1 MPYKPLSTI
10 KLILL
15 VLALG
20 LAGFLAFGDVSK
32 NVAPDQKVV
41 FVLDINRTMNTR
53 DVLSG
58 SKQISRLES
67 AKYLIQKF
75 ILSDPGF
82 SYGLILFNASVD
94 YIVPPTFDTWT
105 FLLYLNGI
113 TTNLLPDWA
122 KNFAQLSWVLSDN
135 DYTSYIVISDF
146 DTVQQRSIRFPK
158 WTTLLGLW
166 SLVGDKV
173 RHSNNI
179 LYYEN
184 GKSVFSARNDQLA
197 QSLDLP
203 YTSLSTVDSFSLQ
216 KLLFHG
222 VNLPISQR
230 IFLYTI
236 LWILVILV
244 VLL

>member
-20 LAGFLAFGDVSK
+20 LAGFLAFGEGSK

-41 FVLDINRTMNTR
+41 FVLDINRTMNTH

-94 YIVPPTFDTWT
+94 YIVPPTFDT
-105 FLLYLNGI
+105 
-113 TTNLLPDWA
+113 
-122 KNFAQLSWVLSDN
+122 
-135 DYTSYIVISDF
+135 
-146 DTVQQRSIRFPK
+146 
-158 WTTLLGLW
+158 
-166 SLVGDKV
+166 
-173 RHSNNI
+173 
-179 LYYEN
+179 
-184 GKSVFSARNDQLA
+184 
-197 QSLDLP
+197 
-203 YTSLSTVDSFSLQ
+203 
-216 KLLFHG
+216 
-222 VNLPISQR
+222 
-230 IFLYTI
+230 
-236 LWILVILV
+236 
-244 VLL
+244 